1 MKKLLL
7 ILAFFLSA
15 ASISTAAELSVEV
28 AAIAT
33 SVENLIPIGV
43 SEKFPPGAG
52 KLYCYSKITG
62 GEGQSIVHTWYMN
75 EKKFNETVLPIKAR
89 SYRTYSYAT
98 IYPGMKGKGRVDI
111 TTGDGKII
119 KSVEF
124 LIE

>member
-1 MKKLLL
+1 MKKLFF
-7 ILAFFLSA
+7 LAIFFLSLT
-15 ASISTAAELSVEV
+15 STSSAAEPTVEV
-28 AAIAT
+28 AAVAT
-33 SVENLIPIGV
+33 SVENLTPIGV
-43 SEKFPPGAG
+43 SENFPPGVG

-62 GEGQSIVHTWYMN
+62 GEGQSIVHAWYLN
-75 EKKFNETVLPIKAR
+75 EKKFNETTLPIKAR

-98 IYPGMKGKGRVDI
+98 IYPGVKGKGRVDI